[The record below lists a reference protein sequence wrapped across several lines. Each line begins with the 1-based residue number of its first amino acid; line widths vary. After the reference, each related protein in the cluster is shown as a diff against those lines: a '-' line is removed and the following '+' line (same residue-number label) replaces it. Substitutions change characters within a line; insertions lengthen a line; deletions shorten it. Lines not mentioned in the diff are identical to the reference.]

1 MKSSIFEIFSE
12 TEMAIAAKNLL
23 EFYPDTKIFLL
34 NGNLGAGKTTFV
46 KYICQHLGCDDDVRS
61 PTYSLINEYRSK
73 QEILY
78 HMDLYR
84 LESVEEAIDIGIE
97 DYLNAGKYCFI
108 EWPDIILPL
117 INENY
122 VSCILELTGD
132 FSRKIQCSF
141 HS

>member
-1 MKSSIFEIFSE
+1 
-12 TEMAIAAKNLL
+12 
-23 EFYPDTKIFLL
+23 
-34 NGNLGAGKTTFV
+34 
-46 KYICQHLGCDDDVRS
+46 
-61 PTYSLINEYRSK
+61 
-73 QEILY
+73 
-78 HMDLYR
+78 MDLYR

-97 DYLNAGKYCFI
+97 DYLNSGKYCFI